1 MLSTAPHGSFWRIAL
16 FALFVIT
23 VLEATFSALAASLRR
38 SRGKVALVGLVLLA
52 VCFLAMCA
60 VLGQTS
66 GVRSTGDKLW
76 TWSATQVL
84 VIAGI
89 VTPAFVIE
97 RGERRSPPTTLP
109 QSIAY
114 AVASTYAALAVF
126 TILLAGAAF
135 VAGVWHN

>member
-1 MLSTAPHGSFWRIAL
+1 M
-16 FALFVIT
+16 
-23 VLEATFSALAASLRR
+23 
-38 SRGKVALVGLVLLA
+38 LLA

-76 TWSATQVL
+76 TWSATLVL

-89 VTPAFVIE
+89 VTPAFVIG